1 MKTGDARPGDC
12 FAQGMTSG
20 LLSPEPTMST
30 EKSPATPGQT
40 DLAITRIS
48 PYGTQAEPTY
58 SGVTSFLRRRYSK
71 DLTGVDVAVIGVPF
85 DVATT
90 GRPGTRFGPR
100 AIRTA
105 STMLAWCPP
114 YAWGFDP
121 LDRLHVI
128 DWGDVF
134 FDSGNIAEAPA
145 QIRNTYRLFNDAAV
159 RPLTLGGDH
168 FISYPILQALAEK
181 HGPLSLIHFDAHSDT
196 WKDDADRIDHG
207 TMFYQAAKT
216 GVVDPSRSIQLGM
229 RTFNEET
236 HGYQVLDARWLHR
249 HGLENAIESIKARVG
264 SNACYVTFDIDFIDP
279 AFAPGTG
286 TPVVGGFD
294 THTALELIR
303 GMAGIKVIGCDVVE
317 VSPPFDQAEITALAG
332 ASIAQELLGLMA
344 VSQSENDTRT

>member
-1 MKTGDARPGDC
+1 MSSEKTA
-12 FAQGMTSG
+12 S
-20 LLSPEPTMST
+20 
-30 EKSPATPGQT
+30 ATPSCSDQ
-40 DLAITRIS
+40 AFTRNS
-48 PYGTQAEPTY
+48 PYGTHAEPTY
-58 SGVTSFLRRRYSK
+58 AGATSFLRRRYTK
-71 DLTGVDVAVIGVPF
+71 DLDGVDVAVVGVPF

-90 GRPGTRFGPR
+90 GRPGTRYGPR

-105 STMLAWCPP
+105 SSMLAWCQP

-121 LDRLHVI
+121 LDRLNVI

-134 FDSGNIAEAPA
+134 FDSGHIAGAPA
-145 QIRNTYRLFNDAAV
+145 MITSAYDQFVQRDVI
-159 RPLTLGGDH
+159 PLTLGGDH
-168 FISYPILQALAEK
+168 FISYPILQALAKK

-196 WKDDADRIDHG
+196 WPDDGERIDHG

-216 GVVDPSRSIQLGM
+216 GIVDPSRSIQIGM
-229 RTFNEET
+229 RTHNADT

-249 HGLENAIESIKARVG
+249 HGVEKAVEAIKARVG
-264 SNACYVTFDIDFIDP
+264 NAACYVTFDIDFIDP

-317 VSPPFDQAEITALAG
+317 VSPPFDQAEVTALAG
-332 ASIAQELLGLMA
+332 ASVAQELLGLIA
-344 VSQSENDTRT
+344 VSQ

>member
-1 MKTGDARPGDC
+1 
-12 FAQGMTSG
+12 
-20 LLSPEPTMST
+20 MST
-30 EKSPATPGQT
+30 EKKSPATPGQT
-40 DLAITRIS
+40 DLAITRMS

-71 DLTGVDVAVIGVPF
+71 DLDGVDVAVIGVPF

-100 AIRTA
+100 AIRAA
-105 STMLAWCPP
+105 SAMLAWCPP
-114 YAWGFDP
+114 YAWDFDP
-121 LDRLHVI
+121 LDKLHVI

-134 FDSGNIAEAPA
+134 FDSGDIAAAPA
-145 QIRNTYRLFNDAAV
+145 LITEAYRQFNAANV
-159 RPLTLGGDH
+159 LPLTLGGDH

-196 WKDDADRIDHG
+196 WEDDGSRIDHG

-216 GVVDPSRSIQLGM
+216 GIVDPSRSIQIGM
-229 RTFNEET
+229 RTHNENT

-249 HGLENAIESIKARVG
+249 HGIDRAVEAIKARVG
-264 SNACYVTFDIDFIDP
+264 GNACYLTFDIDFIDP

-294 THTALELIR
+294 THTAMELIR
-303 GMAGIKVIGCDVVE
+303 GLAGIRIIGADVVE
-317 VSPPFDQAEITALAG
+317 VSPPYDHAETTALAA
-332 ASIAQELLGLMA
+332 ASIAHEILGLIA
-344 VSQSENDTRT
+344 LAR